1 MKNIDYLECFFKK
14 HSLSGKIK
22 VRYTSREAID
32 DYMSEIEFEDGVI
45 LDLNDIVFDIESD
58 LPNDVY
64 DQWMEAR
71 KEKDISL
78 PEWIQTNT
86 HYIPNSLK
94 DRTSVENYQ
103 REIETAFE
111 SAIENYQREI
121 ETAFESAKDV
131 INSIFHTI
139 EDEGDSDSEDE

>member
-32 DYMSEIEFEDGVI
+32 DYMSEIEFENGDI
-45 LDLNDIVFDIESD
+45 LDLNHIVFDIESD

-94 DRTSVENYQ
+94 DRTS
-103 REIETAFE
+103 
-111 SAIENYQREI
+111 IENYQREM
-121 ETAFESAKDV
+121 ETAFESAKDA
-131 INSIFHTI
+131 INAIFHTI